1 VLAVRVAVPTNKVFA
16 FEPDESSDS
25 LLMKNIKTNGYGN
38 VVALNQAVSAFV
50 GHTILALSEFHSGVH
65 HLNYSDP
72 TSEGAVPV

>member
-38 VVALNQAVSAFV
+38 VVALNQAVSALV
-50 GHTILALSEFHSGVH
+50 GHPILALSEFHSGVH
-65 HLNYSDP
+65 HLNYSDQA
-72 TSEGAVPV
+72 SAGAVPV